1 MKNIRNLFICLA
13 AALLLLS
20 GCSSSSSKTENYTVK
35 KTISNKVESSGIVT
49 VSNIED
55 IVLDFQ
61 AKVTN
66 INVKEGQKLKKGDVI
81 MSLDLSDINSQIS
94 EKKKEIQAENLAL
107 ANYEKNKEA
116 LVSGEGSIANND
128 NTGISS
134 NDKDYVNGQLDNE
147 IQAEKEKISVL
158 QDALNTLQG
167 KLNKSYLVSGN
178 IVCDIDN
185 AVIKEISYKK
195 GDIITPSQKVGSLL
209 DLKSLMIEA
218 KVDEQFIKDVQ
229 LGKAVDI
236 TPAADESRKYIGK
249 VQSISSAAVTENG
262 DTYVPVMISLDNND
276 GFLLP
281 NFNVDLEISK

>member
-229 LGKAVDI
+229 LGKAVNI
-236 TPAADESRKYIGK
+236 TPAADESRKYTGK